1 VGTYYSWGA
10 ACVELEAGRERWRR
24 TDLKRFYG
32 MAALPDETGVV
43 ACFDGRAGLTL
54 EAQTGQT
61 VERHIGL
68 RAIGASRFDRWTL
81 KYGRRFELIGP
92 TRERR
97 RWNRESFALL
107 AHAFSPD
114 QCVVS
119 ESGSAVCAR
128 DVVSSRVLWTYLP
141 RPGTHVI
148 AIEYSTHLQHFVA
161 LEYAYT
167 DEARADGPMV
177 SLLHIDSSGRVA
189 FQKAIREWPE
199 AVFCEN
205 GAFVLN
211 GLGELHDV
219 RTGEVEHVFP
229 DFPR

>member
-1 VGTYYSWGA
+1 
-10 ACVELEAGRERWRR
+10 
-24 TDLKRFYG
+24 

-43 ACFDGRAGLTL
+43 ACFDDRAGLTL
-54 EAQTGQT
+54 EARTGQT
-61 VERHIGL
+61 VERHVGL
-68 RAIGASRFDRWTL
+68 RAIGVSRFDRWTL

-92 TRERR
+92 TSQRR

-119 ESGSAVCAR
+119 ETGSAVCAR

-141 RPGTHVI
+141 RPGAHVI
-148 AIEYSTHLQHFVA
+148 ALEYSHLGHFVA

-167 DEARADGPMV
+167 DEARADGPIL
-177 SLLHIDSSGRVA
+177 SLLHFDSGGRVA
-189 FQKAIREWPE
+189 FRKAIREWPD
-199 AVFCEN
+199 AVFCEH
-205 GAFVLN
+205 GARVLN
-211 GLGELHDV
+211 ELGELHDV
-219 RTGEVEHVFP
+219 RTGEVEYVFP